1 VAGAFSELFFPLRF
15 AVRDGFAGAANLR
28 DLARLVEHHAP
39 KARAAGA
46 DPAALEALSA
56 AASAFDAAPPAG
68 REAAVRRVLGALG
81 RLVELPPD
89 LAAAAGGVAAATRPA
104 APSGGTDVSAA
115 TRGHA
120 PGPGPSASVPAA
132 TRPAAPSGGADVSAA
147 TRPIAPS
154 GGTDVA
160 AATRPIAPSGGT
172 DVAAATRPNAPSG
185 GTDVAAA
192 TRKPATQPRGRAAT
206 RGAVPPGVEVVE
218 PFAADLPEAWQPFA
232 APEPLRLEPP
242 APARPPKR
250 AAAEKKPPARK
261 APARRAQPQPAE
273 ESETSTP
280 ARITLPAYA
289 RGRLDEPLADF
300 AGVGPRTAQLLA
312 KKGIASTGHVIF
324 NLPRGYQDRRG
335 LAPIRD
341 LVPGQKGL
349 TFGEVVEATEVFNPR
364 QRRKMLRVVLRDA
377 TSRLALTFF
386 HYWPSMLKRFERG
399 KRFFVWGEV
408 KLFGGFKQI
417 VHPELE
423 EVDDLEEADASLN
436 MNRIVPAY
444 RGMDEVGQ
452 GRYRALVHR
461 VLAAKLGDVPEILPE
476 ALREKRNLVDVRSA
490 LAGVHFPAPDA
501 DAQALSAGASPGHR
515 RLAYEELLLIS
526 IGLALKARGV
536 HVEPGHRF
544 DTSPARIEKALA
556 LLPFTPTGAQR
567 RAIDDIAKDMAAPA
581 PMNRL
586 IQGDVG
592 SGKTAVALVACL
604 LAVFDGRQ
612 AALMA
617 PTEILAEQHHRNF
630 TKLLEGTG
638 IEVALLAAG
647 RGGKALG
654 EGRELIASGRAR
666 IAVGTHALVSEG
678 SFFEQLG
685 LVVIDEQHRFGV
697 EQRAEL
703 IAKGRRPDV
712 LVMTAT
718 PIPRTLALVLHGEM
732 TQTVI
737 DELPPGRTPVKTKVV
752 PSKNRE
758 KIYEALDA
766 QLAEGRQAYV
776 VYPLIEESERS
787 DLEDATRGLQALQQ
801 RFPGGRL
808 GLLHGR
814 MKAEERDEVMAR
826 FRAHEI
832 DLLVS
837 TTVIEVGVDV
847 PDASVMVIE
856 HAERF
861 GLSQLHQ
868 LRGRVGRGA
877 AKSFCFLVDHA
888 GKEGRARERLAIM
901 EQTTDG
907 FRIAQ
912 ADLEIRGPGEFL
924 GTRQAGLPE
933 LQFADLSRD
942 ARLLEEAREDAFAI
956 VHDDPLL
963 AAHRELKAEVFER
976 FAERMSLARVG

>member
-1 VAGAFSELFFPLRF
+1 MAGSLSELFVPLRF
-15 AVRDGFAGAANLR
+15 AARDGFAHAGNLR
-28 DLARLVEHHAP
+28 DLGRLVAHHARG
-39 KARAAGA
+39 AAAAGV
-46 DPAALEALSA
+46 DPGGLEALA
-56 AASAFDAAPPAG
+56 AAAAAFDAAPPAG
-68 REAAVRRVLGALG
+68 REAAVRGVLAALG
-81 RLVELPPD
+81 RLVELPAD
-89 LAAAAGGVAAATRPA
+89 LAKIAAAGGGAAVVGKAAGTAAAETRGVPGKAAGPAAAETRGVAGKAAGPAAAKTPAVEGTVAAP
-104 APSGGTDVSAA
+104 DSAA
-115 TRGHA
+115 ARRGAEAPTRRRGEL
-120 PGPGPSASVPAA
+120 
-132 TRPAAPSGGADVSAA
+132 
-147 TRPIAPS
+147 
-154 GGTDVA
+154 
-160 AATRPIAPSGGT
+160 
-172 DVAAATRPNAPSG
+172 
-185 GTDVAAA
+185 
-192 TRKPATQPRGRAAT
+192 PRGAQ
-206 RGAVPPGVEVVE
+206 VVE

-232 APEPLRLEPP
+232 GGEPQQPFRLEPP
-242 APARPPKR
+242 APTAKR
-250 AAAEKKPPARK
+250 AAAEKKPAARK
-261 APARRAQPQPAE
+261 APARRATQQQPAE
-273 ESETSTP
+273 EAESSTP

-289 RGRLDEPLADF
+289 RGRADAPLAEF
-300 AGVGPRTAQLLA
+300 PGVTPRVAQVLA
-312 KKGIASTGHVIF
+312 KKGLSATGHVIF

-335 LAPIRD
+335 LATIRD

-349 TFGEVVEATEVFNPR
+349 TFGEVVEANEVFNPR
-364 QRRKMLRVVLRDA
+364 QRRKILRVVMRDS
-377 TSRLALTFF
+377 TGRLALTFF
-386 HYWPSMLKRFERG
+386 HYWPSMLKRYERG
-399 KRFFVWGEV
+399 KRFFVWGDV

-444 RGMDEVGQ
+444 RGMDELGQ
-452 GRYRALVHR
+452 GRYRSLVHR
-461 VLAAKLGDVPEILPE
+461 VLGAHLREVPEILPD
-476 ALREKRNLVDVRSA
+476 ALRAKRSLVHVQDA
-490 LAGVHFPAPDA
+490 LASVHFPALDA
-501 DAQALSAGASPGHR
+501 DVNALAAGASPGHR

-536 HVEPGHRF
+536 QVEPGHVF
-544 DTSPARIEKALA
+544 DTSPQRIEKALA

-567 RAIDDIAKDMAAPA
+567 RAIEDIARDMAEPA

-647 RGGKALG
+647 RGGKALS
-654 EGRELIASGRAR
+654 EGRALIASGRAR

-678 SFFEQLG
+678 SLFEQLG
-685 LVVIDEQHRFGV
+685 VVVIDEQHRFGV

-752 PSKNRE
+752 AAKSRE

-766 QLAEGRQAYV
+766 QLGEGRQAYV

-787 DLEDATRGLQALQQ
+787 DLEDATRGLAVLQE
-801 RFPGGRL
+801 RFPGKRL

-847 PDASVMVIE
+847 PNASVMVIE

-942 ARLLEEAREDAFAI
+942 ARLLEEAREDGFAI
-956 VHDDPLL
+956 VREDPTL
-963 AAHRELKAEVFER
+963 AAHPELRTEVFER
-976 FAERMSLARVG
+976 FAERMSLAQVG

>member
-1 VAGAFSELFFPLRF
+1 MDAVAGPLTELFFPLRF

-28 DLARLVEHHAP
+28 DLRRVVEHHAP
-39 KARAAGA
+39 KALAAGA
-46 DPAALEALSA
+46 DPAGVEALA
-56 AASAFDAAPPAG
+56 AAAAAFDAAPPGG
-68 REAAVRRVLGALG
+68 REAAVRRVLEVLG
-81 RLVELPPD
+81 RLVALPPD
-89 LAAAAGGVAAATRPA
+89 LAAAAGGVPAGTR
-104 APSGGTDVSAA
+104 
-115 TRGHA
+115 RG
-120 PGPGPSASVPAA
+120 P
-132 TRPAAPSGGADVSAA
+132 
-147 TRPIAPS
+147 
-154 GGTDVA
+154 
-160 AATRPIAPSGGT
+160 
-172 DVAAATRPNAPSG
+172 
-185 GTDVAAA
+185 
-192 TRKPATQPRGRAAT
+192 Q
-206 RGAVPPGVEVVE
+206 VPPGVEVVE
-218 PFAADLPEAWQPFA
+218 PFAADLPDAWQPFA
-232 APEPLRLEPP
+232 TSAPPREQSFRLEPP
-242 APARPPKR
+242 AAQQQAKPKPKR
-250 AAAEKKPPARK
+250 AAPPTAKPKARK
-261 APARRAQPQPAE
+261 AAQPRAAAPAE
-273 ESETSTP
+273 EPESSTP

-289 RGRLDEPLADF
+289 RGRLDLPLADYP
-300 AGVGPRTAQLLA
+300 GVGPRTAQLLA
-312 KKGIASTGHVIF
+312 KKGIGSVGHLLF
-324 NLPRGYQDRRG
+324 ALPRGYQDRRG
-335 LAPIRD
+335 LATIRD

-364 QRRKMLRVVLRDA
+364 QRRKMLRVVLRDE

-423 EVDDLEEADASLN
+423 ESDELDSEGASLN

-461 VLAAKLGDVPEILPE
+461 ALAAHLRDVPEVLPA
-476 ALREKRNLVDVRSA
+476 ALREKRGLVPVQEA
-490 LAGVHFPAPDA
+490 LASVHFPGNEA
-501 DAQALSAGASPGHR
+501 DAAALAAGASPGHR

-536 HVEPGHRF
+536 QVEPGHVF
-544 DTSPARIEKALA
+544 DVSQQQIDRAIGM
-556 LLPFTPTGAQR
+556 LPFTPTGAQV
-567 RAIDDIAKDMAAPA
+567 RAIAAIAEDMGQPA

-630 TKLLEGTG
+630 TQLLEGTG

-647 RGGKALG
+647 RGGKALSQA
-654 EGRELIASGRAR
+654 REAIGSGRAR

-678 SFFEQLG
+678 SLFSELG

-752 PSKNRE
+752 PSKSRE
-758 KIYEALDA
+758 KIYEILDA
-766 QLAEGRQAYV
+766 QLGEGRQAYV

-787 DLEDATRGLQALQQ
+787 DLEDATRGLAVLQE
-801 RFPGGRL
+801 RFPGKRL

-814 MKAEERDEVMAR
+814 MKADERDEVMAA
-826 FRAHEI
+826 FRAHAI
-832 DLLVS
+832 DLLVA
-837 TTVIEVGVDV
+837 TTVVEVGVDV
-847 PDASVMVIE
+847 PNASVMVIE

-877 AKSFCFLVDHA
+877 ARSFCFLVDHA
-888 GKEGRARERLAIM
+888 GREGRARERLAIM

-942 ARLLEEAREDAFAI
+942 ARLLEEARADGFELVRA
-956 VHDDPLL
+956 DPTL
-963 AAHRELKAEVFER
+963 ARHKALEAEVFER